1 MQSQEKIMRLQDFL
15 QTRARLLE
23 GQRLVFTNGCFD
35 LLHPGHVDLL
45 QRAKSYGD
53 KLMVGLNS
61 DNSVQ
66 RLKGWPRP
74 IMTEMDR
81 ARLLSALE
89 CVDFVLIFEQDTP
102 LALIQ
107 AVLPHVLIKGGDWPK
122 QAIVGREIVE
132 EQNGLVLSL
141 PLIPGYSSSDLI
153 KRIKKSKGY

>member
-1 MQSQEKIMRLQDFL
+1 MLSENKIMDLASFL
-15 QTRARLLE
+15 QAKLNMLE
-23 GQRLVFTNGCFD
+23 GQHLVFTNGCFD

-61 DNSVQ
+61 DSSVR

-74 IMTEMDR
+74 IMPDTDR
-81 ARLLSALE
+81 ARLLSGLE
-89 CVDFVLIFEQDTP
+89 CVDYIITFEQDTP

-107 AVLPHVLIKGGDWPK
+107 AVKPQVLIKGGDWTK
-122 QAIVGREIVE
+122 QEIVGREIVE

-141 PLIPGYSSSDLI
+141 PLMSDYSSS
-153 KRIKKSKGY
+153 RIIQSIRGT

>member
-1 MQSQEKIMRLQDFL
+1 MLSKNKIIDLESFL
-15 QTRARLLE
+15 QAKLNLLQ
-23 GQRLVFTNGCFD
+23 GQSLVFTNGCFD

-61 DNSVQ
+61 DSSVR

-74 IMTEMDR
+74 IMPDTDR
-81 ARLLSALE
+81 ARLLSGLE
-89 CVDFVLIFEQDTP
+89 CVDYIITFEQDTP

-107 AVLPHVLIKGGDWPK
+107 AVQPQVLIKGGDWPK
-122 QAIVGREIVE
+122 QEIVGREIVE

-141 PLIPGYSSSDLI
+141 PLMSGYSSSKI
-153 KRIKKSKGY
+153 IQSIRGT